1 MIPTRSTQQ
10 SSPASSCCCHSR
22 PDGNNQFPEAQKPT
36 RLLGRTSLTNQESSK
51 GHKRSASGVNQP
63 CKATS
68 QSLLRSV
75 ISKDK
80 EQRCRAQPGNPA
92 RWLQAGAKS
101 LYKFAHWA
109 KSSLTLLTPY
119 YTRPLIAK
127 GKLPPSQIKKYRE
140 SQRRSPWFLRGRPS
154 TGFDG
159 LSICACASTL
169 LVLLPWFA

>member
-10 SSPASSCCCHSR
+10 SSPASPCCCNSR
-22 PDGNNQFPEAQKPT
+22 PDGDNQFPEAQKPT

-68 QSLLRSV
+68 QSLLRSD

-101 LYKFAHWA
+101 LYKFAPWA
-109 KSSLTLLTPY
+109 KRLTYPTYPVLHTSANREGKATAKPNKSS
-119 YTRPLIAK
+119 IV
-127 GKLPPSQIKKYRE
+127 SHSE
-140 SQRRSPWFLRGRPS
+140 EVH
-154 TGFDG
+154 GFFVVGHQLG
-159 LSICACASTL
+159 LMG
-169 LVLLPWFA
+169 